1 MPKRYAAVDGGENER
16 ELSDP
21 ILLAR
26 SFGRVR
32 PGGRP
37 MQRPIEQ
44 QDEESTARALDDDGL
59 FS

>member
-1 MPKRYAAVDGGENER
+1 MRRLMEEKTR
-16 ELSDP
+16 EGLAIP
-21 ILLAR
+21 FRRLLAR
-26 SFGRVR
+26 SLGRVR
-32 PGGRP
+32 LGGRP